1 MDWSFNN
8 DTPIY
13 SQLVDKIKLSIVSGQ
28 LPPGEKLSTVRD
40 LASEAKVNPN
50 TMQRAFQELE
60 REGLVFS
67 QRGNGRFV
75 TEDMEVIM
83 EAKRAMAQEYI
94 RSFIENMERLGYKG
108 EEIISWEQTSASVYI
123 STEEPEH
130 LSAAKEVR

>member
-1 MDWSFNN
+1 MDWTFNN
-8 DTPIY
+8 DMPIY
-13 SQLVDKIKLSIVSGQ
+13 TQLVDKIKLSIVSGQ

-67 QRGNGRFV
+67 QRSNGRFV

-94 RSFIENMERLGYKG
+94 RGFMENMEKLGYTG
-108 EEIISWEQTSASVYI
+108 EDIISLI
-123 STEEPEH
+123 RGGKEEDKPCRRP
-130 LSAAKEVR
+130 LNARA

>member
-28 LPPGEKLSTVRD
+28 LPPGEKMSTVRE

-67 QRGNGRFV
+67 QRSNGRFV

-94 RSFIENMERLGYKG
+94 RSFIETMEKLGYKG
-108 EEIISWEQTSASVYI
+108 EEILSLLRGGK
-123 STEEPEH
+123 EED
-130 LSAAKEVR
+130 KQ